1 MKSYNYLSSE
11 DINRETLL
19 LNEDFLDDAASYLYK
34 RTEGEVDA
42 TDPDEIYEEFVKRMR
57 YHDVN
62 EVDTVSDLMYA
73 QEADEDSKAEM
84 ARLFDVYDRTE
95 MSLEDIGDKAL
106 DYGAG
111 ILTAPSTI
119 LGVLTGGSGKLA
131 SVTAQ
136 TATKALVRKSLA
148 GALKGALVE
157 GAIGAGQS
165 VAQQATRME
174 VDPDREFSMSELAL
188 TTGASALPG
197 AVFGGASAFR
207 QGALQVD
214 AAVLKGQA
222 EEASARI
229 QSEAVQRAEE
239 TIAKAADA
247 DPDAVKNVTTVL
259 DELNVLTDK
268 TQKLDPLDPLR
279 VKEGEEL
286 KLGIEQVEGFEM
298 RLSQEKVNQMTAAVL
313 DMSDVVKVNKNER
326 ITSAISRA
334 LADGDVPTTMFTDIM
349 EKYNLTGAEMG
360 LILEADVSNAAR
372 LMRSMGIIKNN
383 HYKKIMELKGKA
395 EQLAEETGI
404 GRQGANFKNEVAAE
418 QNVKSLVQ
426 TLNGFERVR
435 RSIMTSQP
443 VTTIRNAFGAASRF
457 SLDAVEEFISA
468 STHHLYNKLVPRIP
482 GAEKLPQRSVF
493 NSGDLAKYVVNT
505 PEADLIA
512 DMYRNIDQEGYDR
525 FFRGF
530 IDSSVASSKV
540 YGGGMLERSG
550 NFFNYFN
557 KMSDNFFKKAAFSGQ
572 LSRLTQANYGKDL
585 IDIIKEGKF
594 NTIDPKL
601 FNEAMDKSYELLY
614 QKTPK
619 GQGTLARMA
628 NGYLKID
635 KQAGFLT
642 GLLIPFPRF
651 VINQLEFMYEH
662 IPVIG
667 MIPLE
672 KLGAP
677 KGKVKVDYGDKFA
690 KTITGALGIY
700 GFMSLRNTQEPG
712 VAWHDVETEQGK
724 VDLRPFL
731 GPMNLELYMADYIV
745 KLRNGQP
752 TPSATG
758 LTQDLVQT
766 AIGSSMRA
774 GTGLWLINEAVPQ
787 LAGMFE
793 DDKPTLQFEE
803 NIGRLAGDWLN
814 TFTIAM
820 PVAVAR
826 DLYSLTDEQLRNI
839 PESGGQI
846 DLFDVMFARAGRSL
860 GPFHNNMEG
869 PALDEVRYDVL
880 RPEQTGKPD
889 PFRTSVTGLNISA
902 RANEVEKEATRLQ
915 LKPYEL
921 YRKFKFGPADVE
933 IRKNVSQRLAP
944 LMSSYIRGAEYQ
956 GLDTDAKKKL
966 FFQQKAKEIIR
977 ESSKPVFDVLVS
989 KIDQYK
995 ENNAGADEEQ
1005 IREALGYNSND
1016 IARYKYETQTRNIR
1030 KAVESEL
1037 GEATDDTNFAEY
1049 YSRALEFGGAE
1060 LAEGGL
1066 VQSFNVGGAVG
1077 DPLALSETLE
1087 EENVA
1092 TREQEG
1098 EEFVK
1103 QMTELGLDL
1112 APVTGE
1118 IRSFQQGM
1126 KDFEEGNP
1134 FMGTLGVI
1142 GALPLLGM
1150 FGRGAKKAYK
1160 IAKDIELPS
1169 DATEFSGELVLQH
1182 ASRNPDLQ
1190 QFKPVEGV
1198 RREVPST
1205 YGRDQ
1210 MEPNPML
1217 YPENVFG
1224 EKALYMDYEDGDFV
1238 SGAMDSPGFKV
1249 GKHVYQVNT
1258 NFDRAYVVT
1267 PETLDKFAPLY
1278 KELEEKGMR
1287 IEDLPD
1293 LLKEKGYDGLI
1304 IRGFTE
1310 KYDDAMSKYKV
1321 DTGDFDP
1328 FESREMTD
1336 RYNKAKDEFD
1346 KPFEELGLP
1355 TDIGQDQILDFY
1367 PERIKVSKKVS
1378 EGESLGFR
1386 TNKAPLEG
1394 HSVPDALEMTDEQ
1407 IATLRE
1413 SRKKR
1418 NPEVVKRFDEIEEA
1432 AKKVQSGEM
1441 PVEEFRKIADT
1452 IKPVR
1457 VWDDLPKMASNE
1469 EIASGIKPNQLA
1481 NGIVGLT
1488 KSIPDGTRMT
1498 SRLDIPAYSDYD
1510 TWVVTLKGMD
1520 KGERNVYAPAVMLKN
1535 VDLNQSMSNQ
1545 TKAMKV
1551 AAGAQKGPFAVMEG
1565 DYMDVYPQD
1574 IYAYADGVMDNPNWT
1589 QVGYDPTRR
1598 GYFYDRKTMEPVLA
1612 ADEIIQIGP
1621 LVLAK
1626 NASKGDPKD
1635 FAFNRGGLMSR
1646 K

>member
-73 QEADEDSKAEM
+73 QDADEDSKAEM

-136 TATKALVRKSLA
+136 TATKALVRKTLS

-174 VDPDREFSMSELAL
+174 VDPDREFSMAELAL

-197 AVFGGASAFR
+197 AVFGGGSAFR

-268 TQKLDPLDPLR
+268 SQKLDPLDPLR
-279 VKEGEEL
+279 VQEGEEL
-286 KLGIEQVEGFEM
+286 KLGIEQVEGFEI

-662 IPVIG
+662 IPVVG

-690 KTITGALGIY
+690 KTITGSLGIY

-712 VAWHDVETEQGK
+712 VAWHDVETEEGK

-944 LMSSYIRGAEYQ
+944 LMSSYIRGDEYQ

-989 KIDQYK
+989 KINQYK
-995 ENNAGADEEQ
+995 ENNSGADEEQ
-1005 IREALGYNSND
+1005 IREALGYNLND
-1016 IARYKYETQTRNIR
+1016 IARYKYETQTKNIR

-1049 YSRALEFGGAE
+1049 YSRAIDFGGAE

-1066 VQSFNVGGAVG
+1066 VQSFNEGGVVG
-1077 DPLALSETLE
+1077 DPLALSETVE

-1098 EEFVK
+1098 EDYVD
-1103 QMTELGLDL
+1103 QMIELGLDL

-1118 IRSFQQGM
+1118 IRSAQAAVE
-1126 KDFEEGNP
+1126 DFEEGNYG
-1134 FMGTLGVI
+1134 MAALGAI
-1142 GALPLLGM
+1142 GAMPIVGIP
-1150 FGRGAKKAYK
+1150 GRIAKKAITKAINVRKDKKADVDYAELIMSGDK
-1160 IAKDIELPS
+1160 KFETRDTDSLRPYVGQRIGIAKTGDGEAKAIGSVEIGEPIEVDEKMFRELQDQHLVPQGTDFDI
-1169 DATEFSGELVLQH
+1169 
-1182 ASRNPDLQ
+1182 
-1190 QFKPVEGV
+1190 KPGGKK
-1198 RREVPST
+1198 
-1205 YGRDQ
+1205 Y
-1210 MEPNPML
+1210 L
-1217 YPENVFG
+1217 YP
-1224 EKALYMDYEDGDFV
+1224 V
-1238 SGAMDSPGFKV
+1238 SNPERFDAPKSV
-1249 GKHVYQVNT
+1249 GKGIVS
-1258 NFDRAYVVT
+1258 RKI
-1267 PETLDKFAPLY
+1267 L
-1278 KELEEKGMR
+1278 
-1287 IEDLPD
+1287 
-1293 LLKEKGYDGLI
+1293 
-1304 IRGFTE
+1304 
-1310 KYDDAMSKYKV
+1310 DDADEAMEML
-1321 DTGDFDP
+1321 GDEDAIQAWK
-1328 FESREMTD
+1328 D
-1336 RYNKAKDEFD
+1336 ANK
-1346 KPFEELGLP
+1346 LP
-1355 TDIGQDQILDFY
+1355 ENQRQ
-1367 PERIKVSKKVS
+1367 
-1378 EGESLGFR
+1378 
-1386 TNKAPLEG
+1386 
-1394 HSVPDALEMTDEQ
+1394 
-1407 IATLRE
+1407 
-1413 SRKKR
+1413 KR
-1418 NPEVVKRFDEIEEA
+1418 NPVVQQA
-1432 AKKVQSGEM
+1432 AQDLKDGNITGKEYRKVAKEEM
-1441 PVEEFRKIADT
+1441 PMRLITRENFPEQPTFTQIVGALKSAQSQ
-1452 IKPVR
+1452 K
-1457 VWDDLPKMASNE
+1457 
-1469 EIASGIKPNQLA
+1469 
-1481 NGIVGLT
+1481 GIVGLNLD
-1488 KSIPDGTRMT
+1488 IPDGTRVG
-1498 SRLDIPAYSDYD
+1498 SRLDITAYDIYD
-1510 TWVVTLKGMD
+1510 TWVVSIHEGVSRGKPIGYAKSIVLDNVAFESDSALKIATKSPKATIARIHGDLVNRDPEEVYQQVFDLMD
-1520 KGERNVYAPAVMLKN
+1520 DPE
-1535 VDLNQSMSNQ
+1535 
-1545 TKAMKV
+1545 
-1551 AAGAQKGPFAVMEG
+1551 
-1565 DYMDVYPQD
+1565 
-1574 IYAYADGVMDNPNWT
+1574 WT
-1589 QVGYDPTRR
+1589 QVGMNPFRHS
-1598 GYFYDRKTMEPVLA
+1598 YFYDKATGNPVTR
-1612 ADEIIQIGP
+1612 ADQVLQVGP

-1626 NASKGDPKD
+1626 GARATLSDLRKYKIKSSDGKTRV
-1635 FAFNRGGLMSR
+1635 FSEGGLMSR

>member
-73 QEADEDSKAEM
+73 QDADEDSKAEM

-239 TIAKAADA
+239 TIAKASDA

-259 DELNVLTDK
+259 DELNILTDK
-268 TQKLDPLDPLR
+268 SQKLDPLDPLR

-286 KLGIEQVEGFEM
+286 KLGIEQVEGFEI

-313 DMSDVVKVNKNER
+313 DISDVVKVNKNER

-482 GAEKLPQRSVF
+482 GAEKLPERSIF

-585 IDIIKEGKF
+585 LDIIKEGKF

-662 IPVIG
+662 IPVVG

-690 KTITGALGIY
+690 KTITGSLGIY

-966 FFQQKAKEIIR
+966 FFQQKAKEIIL

-1016 IARYKYETQTRNIR
+1016 IARYKYETQTKNIR

-1066 VQSFNVGGAVG
+1066 VQSFNEGGAVG

-1134 FMGTLGVI
+1134 LMGTLGVV
-1142 GALPLLGM
+1142 GALPIIGIP
-1150 FGRGAKKAYK
+1150 GRAAKKAIKMAVNVKKDKKADVDYAELLISGDKKFETRNSPSLNSYVGQRVGIAKTGDGEAKAIGSVEIGEPIEVDEKTFRELQDQHLVPEGSEFDIAPGGKKYLYPVSNPERFDSPKSVGKGIVSRKILDDTDEAMEMLDDEDAIQAWKDANKLPESQRQKRTPIVQQAAQDLKDNNITGKEYRK
-1160 IAKDIELPS
+1160 IAKE
-1169 DATEFSGELVLQH
+1169 
-1182 ASRNPDLQ
+1182 
-1190 QFKPVEGV
+1190 
-1198 RREVPST
+1198 
-1205 YGRDQ
+1205 
-1210 MEPNPML
+1210 
-1217 YPENVFG
+1217 
-1224 EKALYMDYEDGDFV
+1224 
-1238 SGAMDSPGFKV
+1238 
-1249 GKHVYQVNT
+1249 
-1258 NFDRAYVVT
+1258 
-1267 PETLDKFAPLY
+1267 
-1278 KELEEKGMR
+1278 
-1287 IEDLPD
+1287 
-1293 LLKEKGYDGLI
+1293 
-1304 IRGFTE
+1304 
-1310 KYDDAMSKYKV
+1310 
-1321 DTGDFDP
+1321 
-1328 FESREMTD
+1328 
-1336 RYNKAKDEFD
+1336 
-1346 KPFEELGLP
+1346 
-1355 TDIGQDQILDFY
+1355 
-1367 PERIKVSKKVS
+1367 
-1378 EGESLGFR
+1378 
-1386 TNKAPLEG
+1386 
-1394 HSVPDALEMTDEQ
+1394 
-1407 IATLRE
+1407 
-1413 SRKKR
+1413 
-1418 NPEVVKRFDEIEEA
+1418 
-1432 AKKVQSGEM
+1432 EM
-1441 PVEEFRKIADT
+1441 PMRLITRENFPEQPTFTQIVGALKSAQSQ
-1452 IKPVR
+1452 K
-1457 VWDDLPKMASNE
+1457 
-1469 EIASGIKPNQLA
+1469 
-1481 NGIVGLT
+1481 GIVGLNLD
-1488 KSIPDGTRMT
+1488 IPDGTRVG
-1498 SRLDIPAYSDYD
+1498 SRLDIPAYDKYD
-1510 TWVVTLKGMD
+1510 TWVVSLHDGTV
-1520 KGERNVYAPAVMLKN
+1520 RNGKAIGYGQTAVLDN
-1535 VDLNQSMSNQ
+1535 VEFFTEGQGALNIA
-1545 TKAMKV
+1545 TKKPKATI
-1551 AAGAQKGPFAVMEG
+1551 ARIHG
-1565 DYMDVYPQD
+1565 DYKNEDPEAVYNRVYELMNDPE
-1574 IYAYADGVMDNPNWT
+1574 WT
-1589 QVGYDPTRR
+1589 QVGMNPFRHSF
-1598 GYFYDRKTMEPVLA
+1598 FYDKATGNPVTR
-1612 ADEIIQIGP
+1612 ADQVLQVGP

-1626 NASKGDPKD
+1626 GARSELSDLKKLKIKSADGKTRV
-1635 FAFNRGGLMSR
+1635 FNEGGLMSR